1 MRLARAV
8 VALSIGAFAAPCA
21 AQGVDFGAK
30 IGLNASTV
38 SGFKGPLGG
47 LDAGYRRD
55 LMGGPFVAIPITEAL
70 AIQPELLF
78 TRKRASLTGSAA
90 DVSASITVLF
100 ECLEVPIL
108 ARLMIPGSRR
118 VYGLAGPVLGRLL
131 STTERIEALSL
142 TTERDISLAR
152 RFELSIVAGA
162 ALRLGGFLL
171 EGRYS
176 QGLTNLAEEAGSVKS
191 RLVAVLAGMQF

>member
-1 MRLARAV
+1 MRLAV

-38 SGFKGPLGG
+38 SGFEGPLG

-55 LMGGPFVAIPITEAL
+55 LMGGPFVPIPITEAL

-78 TRKRASLTGSAA
+78 TRKRATLTGSAA

-108 ARLMIPGSRR
+108 ARLVIPGSHR
-118 VYGLAGPVLGRLL
+118 VYVLAGPVLGRLL
-131 STTERIEALSL
+131 SATERIEALSL
-142 TTERDISLAR
+142 TTDRDISLAR
-152 RFELSIVAGA
+152 RFELSVVAGA
-162 ALRLGGFLL
+162 GLRLGAFLL
-171 EGRYS
+171 
-176 QGLTNLAEEAGSVKS
+176 AGSVRLRETTPS
-191 RLVAVLAGMQF
+191 RRRLRIPHLV